1 MPGLNLKQRIHAFL
15 HPPMQENNA
24 YHPSQRFKTYI
35 ENDTQLSCPAKL
47 YIENRILDQIDWY
60 NDKSSKNQK
69 HFKKWMVTSILLS
82 ACIPIL
88 TLFSDIKCAIRIKVA
103 ITAISS
109 AITVISA
116 IISLYHFQDLWVQ
129 YRANCEILQSILHR
143 YLTKTGEFRN
153 ATEDDALNL
162 LVMSCEEYMTKEF
175 QTWVASNTP
184 RPENQSSSSESSTN
198 S

>member
-1 MPGLNLKQRIHAFL
+1 MSVFNLRQRLSAFF
-15 HPPMQENNA
+15 HPPMPEKNV

-35 ENDTQLSCPAKL
+35 ENNTQLSCQAKL
-47 YIENRILDQIDWY
+47 YIENRVLDQVDWY
-60 NDKSSKNQK
+60 NKKSARNQVL
-69 HFKKWMVTSILLS
+69 FKRWMITSIVLS
-82 ACIPIL
+82 AFIPIL
-88 TLFSDIKCAIRIKVA
+88 TLLSDIPCSILIKIS

-109 AITVISA
+109 AVTAISA

-184 RPENQSSSSESSTN
+184 RPDNQSSSPESSTN

>member
-1 MPGLNLKQRIHAFL
+1 MLALKLKKRIHAFL
-15 HPPMQENNA
+15 HPPLQEENI

-35 ENDTQLSCPAKL
+35 ENNMQLPYQAKL
-47 YIENRILDQIDWY
+47 YIENRVLNQIDWY
-60 NDKSSKNQK
+60 NEKSTRNQRF
-69 HFKKWMVTSILLS
+69 FKGWMITSIVLS
-82 ACIPIL
+82 AFIPIL
-88 TLFSDIKCAIRIKVA
+88 TLLSDIPCSILIKLL
-103 ITAISS
+103 ITTISS
-109 AITVISA
+109 AVTAISA

-153 ATEDDALNL
+153 ATEADALNL

-184 RPENQSSSSESSTN
+184 RPDNQSSSPESSTN